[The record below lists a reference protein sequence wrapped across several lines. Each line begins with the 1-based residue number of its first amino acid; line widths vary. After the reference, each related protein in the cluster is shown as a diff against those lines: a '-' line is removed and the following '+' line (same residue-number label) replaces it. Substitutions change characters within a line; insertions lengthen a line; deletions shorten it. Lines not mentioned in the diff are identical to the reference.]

1 MVVSGKGKQ
10 QVVGQCIRLEMS
22 GKYDRE
28 ARREHFHKIMTLTD
42 ITNRSHKK
50 CVLTTSGL

>member
-1 MVVSGKGKQ
+1 MEVSGKGKQ

-28 ARREHFHKIMTLTD
+28 ARRKHFHKIMTLTD